1 MQDFQ
6 DRIRKYEEVYETIAQ
21 DNLHYVKLIDM
32 VTGRGQ
38 MVLNRISGYI
48 PGKIV
53 FFLMQICKYGLAKPR
68 KIWLTRHGESLYNQL
83 GRIGGDSEIS
93 PLGRKYAS
101 RLADVMMDRIPLTL
115 DGKALPVSVWTS
127 TLKRTIQTAET
138 MPFPKLRWKALD
150 EIQAGAMEGMTYE
163 EIERQ
168 MPAEFAARK
177 VDKLSYRY
185 PRGESYLDLIQRLEP
200 VVTEVERE
208 RECVCIVGHQA
219 VLRVLYGY
227 LMNVPQEDIPTLSIP
242 LHTLIELTPKPDGTM
257 YEERFFIDIHA
268 EDEPDKIAGIPKF
281 VHSHS
286 MHSRKNSQGGEP
298 VSRTPPGRTEASSVG
313 PGDDGVPLPEFPPK
327 GAVSDAI
334 AIPPQRDVVPGPET
348 NVGSRELIERLAMME
363 LAAKEAK
370 ERRATAGATS
380 FPDLGLLGTHDAA
393 STPGST
399 APRSAGQSALLQSLP
414 PRHAKSNMDLS
425 QLLPENMPDANKDV
439 ISPYELSMMRQS
451 QAQSQQGFSFAGP
464 IHHGNMPQEGDP
476 GHAKHPGNYT
486 PNQGPSPTISAS
498 SSYLEL
504 VQRQKPTHA
513 MFYGRPAEDEPS
525 ET

>member
-1 MQDFQ
+1 
-6 DRIRKYEEVYETIAQ
+6 
-21 DNLHYVKLIDM
+21 
-32 VTGRGQ
+32 
-38 MVLNRISGYI
+38 
-48 PGKIV
+48 
-53 FFLMQICKYGLAKPR
+53 
-68 KIWLTRHGESLYNQL
+68 
-83 GRIGGDSEIS
+83 
-93 PLGRKYAS
+93 
-101 RLADVMMDRIPLTL
+101 
-115 DGKALPVSVWTS
+115 
-127 TLKRTIQTAET
+127 
-138 MPFPKLRWKALD
+138 
-150 EIQAGAMEGMTYE
+150 
-163 EIERQ
+163 
-168 MPAEFAARK
+168 
-177 VDKLSYRY
+177 
-185 PRGESYLDLIQRLEP
+185 
-200 VVTEVERE
+200 
-208 RECVCIVGHQA
+208 
-219 VLRVLYGY
+219 
-227 LMNVPQEDIPTLSIP
+227 
-242 LHTLIELTPKPDGTM
+242 
-257 YEERFFIDIHA
+257 
-268 EDEPDKIAGIPKF
+268 
-281 VHSHS
+281 

-348 NVGSRELIERLAMME
+348 NVGSRELIERLAMVSASAWLAQHMAGDEMRDDKLFVLQME

-414 PRHAKSNMDLS
+414 PRSGTRLPFACTRGTRGGAVTSDYAHACHACRHAKSNMDLS

-486 PNQGPSPTISAS
+486 PNQGPSPTISARQGGSTALSIPRKQPAWHEHLPRSPSHAAHPTWS
-498 SSYLEL
+498 SCN
-504 VQRQKPTHA
+504 
-513 MFYGRPAEDEPS
+513 GRSPLTPCSTEGQPKTSPLRRDRDHIKHSSMGVLTRGKEPVNPRHHLPRPLSTTTGHLSLPFSALPYALSDGGLTIAHTRCSTSALICTYSGNLSSTVCATSMAFTACPAFI
-525 ET
+525 